1 MEMKRLSPIGNR
13 FFHEIGDYGQLF
25 KLYDGRLFFAV
36 NIDRDGNVAVYE
48 VIESDNNP
56 EV

>member
-25 KLYDGRLFFAV
+25 KLYDGRLFLPL
-36 NIDRDGNVAVYE
+36 I
-48 VIESDNNP
+48 
-56 EV
+56 